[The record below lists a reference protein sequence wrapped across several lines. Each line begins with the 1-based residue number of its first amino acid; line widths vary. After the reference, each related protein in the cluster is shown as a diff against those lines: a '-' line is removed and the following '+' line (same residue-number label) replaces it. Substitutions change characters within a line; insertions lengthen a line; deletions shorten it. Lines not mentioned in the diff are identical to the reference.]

1 MLREPP
7 RYGPCLAER
16 PRNGWP
22 DRVAWWGPMRDHL
35 GRDLGLYAVFTISV
49 GAMIGS
55 GIFVLPGLAMAIA
68 GPAVAL
74 AYLLAGLVVLPAA
87 FSKAEMATSMPHA
100 GGTYLFIDRAL
111 GPGAGTVAGLGA
123 WFSLVFKSAFALVG
137 LGAYLTLFMGDVR
150 VDLVALALGAGLIAV
165 NVLGVRQVGRLQALI
180 VTLVLGVLVLFVAT
194 GSVTVQRTNFEGFF
208 AGGAGGL
215 LAATGFVFVAYAG
228 VTKIAS
234 IAEEVDDP
242 GRTIPL
248 GMLLSIGVMMI
259 VYTAV
264 AFVLVGVSD
273 PATIVTSTTPM
284 AHAARAILGPPA
296 ATVVSVTAV
305 LALTSMANAGILSAS
320 RYPFA
325 MSRDRLLP
333 ARLAR
338 IQPRVRTPVMAIAAT
353 GGAVLLLIAFV
364 PVVELAK
371 LASTFQL
378 LVFAFV
384 NVAVIVFRESN
395 PASYQPTFRSPAY
408 PWMQIFGIAAPIVLI
423 PFMGVDALLA
433 SLAMAAAGI
442 AWYLLY
448 GRARTRREGAAIDA
462 LRGRADRRNLAE
474 LHDAMAR
481 PDARDVVLALPA
493 DLSPERIEPLL
504 RLATD
509 LAEPATARIR
519 VLRLLE
525 MPVQATLEAGAQ
537 LARQRE
543 ADWDEDLA
551 SLDLPGRADVRQ
563 EELVSHDRKRAL
575 ANYLRAEGAD
585 MLVADLPGEDARWLL
600 RHVACDAVFVENGG
614 YRGADEIVAI
624 GGRGPLDPVT
634 ARTANRLA
642 TRLGARLH
650 VLRAVGRRSLRRRW
664 VANEAYQAELRH
676 AFSSPDVT
684 SATLRASPSS
694 RTLLQEAAGAQLAV
708 VDAQAPL
715 YRAVPVLTWPAWRL
729 AKRLGCTVL
738 IVHAPLAP
746 GRSRLGVA
754 LERLL
759 H

>member
-1 MLREPP
+1 
-7 RYGPCLAER
+7 
-16 PRNGWP
+16 
-22 DRVAWWGPMRDHL
+22 MRDHL

-55 GIFVLPGLAMAIA
+55 GIFVLPGLATAIA

-74 AYLLAGLVVLPAA
+74 AYLLAGLVVLPSA
-87 FSKAEMATSMPHA
+87 FSKAEMATAMPQA

-137 LGAYLTLFMGDVR
+137 LGAYLTLFMGELR

-165 NVLGVRQVGRLQALI
+165 NVLGARQVGRLQAWI

-194 GSVTVQRTNFEGFF
+194 GSVTVERTNFEGFF
-208 AGGAGGL
+208 SGGPGGL
-215 LAATGFVFVAYAG
+215 LAAAGFVFVAYAG

-248 GMLLSIGVMMI
+248 GMLLSIGVMMV

-264 AFVLVGVSD
+264 AFVVVGVTD
-273 PATIVTSTTPM
+273 PGTIATSTTPM
-284 AHAARAILGPPA
+284 AQAARAILGPPA
-296 ATVVSVTAV
+296 AVVVSVTAV

-338 IQPRVRTPVMAIAAT
+338 IQPRFRTPVVAIATT
-353 GGAVLLLIAFV
+353 GGVVLLLIAFV

-378 LVFAFV
+378 IVFAFV
-384 NVAVIVFRESN
+384 NVAVIVFRESD
-395 PASYQPTFRSPAY
+395 PANYRPTFRSPAY
-408 PWMQIFGIAAPIVLI
+408 PWMQILGIAAPIVLI

-433 SLAMAAAGI
+433 SLAMAAAGV

-448 GRARTRREGAAIDA
+448 GRTRTRREGAAIDA

-474 LHDAMAR
+474 LREAMAR
-481 PDARDVVLALPA
+481 PDPRDVVLAVPA
-493 DLSPERIEPLL
+493 DLAPDRLEPLL

-509 LAEPATARIR
+509 LADPEHARIR

-543 ADWDEDLA
+543 EDWDEDLA
-551 SLDLPGRADVRQ
+551 SLALSGHADVRQ

-575 ANYLRAEGAD
+575 ANYLRAEGTD
-585 MLVADLPGEDARWLL
+585 LLVADVPSDDARWLL

-614 YRGADEIVAI
+614 YRGADAIVAI

-634 ARTANRLA
+634 ARTADRLA

-650 VLRAVGRRSLRRRW
+650 ILRAVGRRGGPRRW
-664 VANEAYQAELRH
+664 MAGEDYQAELKQ
-676 AFSSPDVT
+676 AFSAPSVT
-684 SATLRASPSS
+684 STTLRGRRPS
-694 RTLLQEAAGAQLAV
+694 RTLQQEAAGAQLTV
-708 VDAQAPL
+708 LDAQAPL
-715 YRAVPVLTWPAWRL
+715 HRALPLRSWPAWRL
-729 AKRLGCTVL
+729 AESLQGTVL

-746 GRSRLGVA
+746 GRSRLGAA
-754 LERLL
+754 LQRLL